1 MDALAVD
8 AMRRLIW
15 KLSDCN
21 LDVGALEITEMI
33 FREASGG
40 GKDKGCQK
48 QSASMARML
57 AESLKVN
64 DPVFLKVSSFPI
76 AGISWLALSLGEW
89 GFDSHQEVINS
100 SKHSV
105 MCDYGII
112 LS

>member
-1 MDALAVD
+1 MTFNKYFRNVLTHADVDALAVD

-64 DPVFLKVSSFPI
+64 DPAFLKVSQAVVFISDCRYKL
-76 AGISWLALSLGEW
+76 AGLELRRVGL
-89 GFDSHQEVINS
+89 
-100 SKHSV
+100 
-105 MCDYGII
+105 
-112 LS
+112 

>member
-33 FREASGG
+33 SREASGG
-40 GKDKGCQK
+40 GKDKRCQK

-57 AESLKVN
+57 AESLKVSQAV
-64 DPVFLKVSSFPI
+64 VFISDCRYKL
-76 AGISWLALSLGEW
+76 AGLELRRVGL
-89 GFDSHQEVINS
+89 
-100 SKHSV
+100 
-105 MCDYGII
+105 
-112 LS
+112 